1 MPGSAA
7 LNAGGRR
14 PPGRRD
20 LLLVGAGGFAREA
33 VEVVRAINER
43 HPTWR
48 LLGFLDDDAALH
60 GTEVDGIPV
69 LGDLAQIQRY
79 PEALVAVCIGNPGN
93 YFSRKR
99 VVRRLG
105 LPPSRYATLIHPS
118 AVVPP
123 TATIGP
129 GSILLALVV
138 ATTAIHVGAHVA
150 MMPAVVLTHDDIVG
164 DFATLGAGVQLAGRV
179 HVGEGAYVGAGV
191 NVREDCSVGA
201 WALVGMGSLVTRNVP
216 AGEVWHGTPARFRRA
231 LEVPSDVEEKAT
243 W

>member
-1 MPGSAA
+1 
-7 LNAGGRR
+7 LNAGRRR
-14 PPGRRD
+14 PRGRRD
-20 LLLVGAGGFAREA
+20 LLLIGAGGFARET

-43 HPTWR
+43 RPTWR
-48 LLGFLDDDAALH
+48 LLGFLDDDAALR
-60 GTEVDGIPV
+60 GTEVDGVPV
-69 LGDLAQIQRY
+69 LGSLTQIQRY

-99 VVRRLG
+99 VVRRLR

-118 AVVPP
+118 AVLPS

-129 GSILLALVV
+129 GSILLASVV
-138 ATTAIHVGAHVA
+138 ATTAVHIGAHVA

-164 DFATLGAGVQLAGRV
+164 DFATLGAGVRLAGRV
-179 HVGEGAYVGAGV
+179 HVGEGAYIGAGV

-201 WALVGMGSLVTRNVP
+201 WALVGMGSLVTRQVP
-216 AGEVWHGTPARFRRA
+216 AGEVWYGWPDRFRRA
-231 LEVPSDVEEKAT
+231 LEVPPDVEEKAT

>member
-1 MPGSAA
+1 LPGSAA
-7 LNAGGRR
+7 WNPARR
-14 PPGRRD
+14 SPPVRRD

-33 VEVVRAINER
+33 VEVVRAVNER
-43 HPTWR
+43 RPTWR

-60 GTEVDGIPV
+60 GTEIDGVPV
-69 LGDLAQIQRY
+69 LGSLTQIQRY
-79 PEALVAVCIGNPGN
+79 PEALLAICIGNPGN

-123 TATIGP
+123 AATIGP

-138 ATTAIHVGAHVA
+138 ATTAVHVGAHVV

-164 DFATLGAGVQLAGRV
+164 DFVTFGAGVRLAGRV
-179 HVGEGAYVGAGV
+179 HVGEGAYIGAGV
-191 NVREDCSVGA
+191 NVREDCSIGA
-201 WALVGMGSLVTRNVP
+201 WSLVGMGSLVTRSIP
-216 AGEVWHGTPARFRRA
+216 AGEVWYGTPARFRRA
-231 LEVPSDVEEKAT
+231 VEVPSDVEEEAT